1 VIRFKS
7 VSVQNF
13 LSYGAVPTKFDLDNG
28 GTTLIVGE
36 DLDNTASGTGANGV
50 GKTVWLNALIFGL
63 YGKPVSNISL
73 DNLVNNIN
81 NTHMEV
87 IVEFEKDGKVYTV
100 KRVRKEKGKTPYAK
114 VFQRD
119 VGKELDWGSKTQDVT
134 PDSIKHITEFIENIL
149 GIPYEL
155 FIHIVAF
162 SASGTPFLDLPVR
175 HASQTNQS
183 AIMEEL
189 FRLNQLS
196 FKASLLKEEIKNTKQ
211 SLDIKQKHNEQLIKE
226 HERHNAQTE
235 AAKQRV
241 DDWIEDNK
249 TDIKKETKLLKD
261 LEKHDIDAQ
270 QKLFDKISEDSQEL
284 KDIEDNIKDT
294 NTKIKEQ
301 TAEYR
306 VFENEFKLLDQSSSN
321 AEVKREEWELNHK
334 NKLEEYE
341 AAKGGLVSEDILK
354 EQTIL
359 NETLE
364 TMYDQQGEIKSDIID
379 IKNNITNTTSKIKR
393 VKEELSHLED
403 SKCPYCLQKYE
414 NADVKIASSKE
425 DLANLNKTLGEDE
438 ESLKSSNNLSSKL
451 NDEIS
456 EFEKAITHNIKEISI
471 EEQLRVDLLKE
482 IDKLRTTE
490 NPHTNDYTVN
500 EKRLKEL
507 DSMMEAID
515 MDVANFTTDVQNM
528 ELERDT
534 LEEAINKIIDKL
546 EFSSLEDLYE
556 VKSNIKHTKAN
567 LKSLKD
573 SVNPHLESY
582 NELMDMKL
590 ESVDMNAINDLDKLL
605 THQNYLLK
613 LLTKKD
619 SFIRKNLLNKNLI
632 FLNQRL
638 RGYLQD
644 LGLPHRVEFTKEMTA
659 GISQFGRT
667 LDFGNLSSGQKARVN
682 LALSFSFRDV
692 LQHSL
697 DSVNVCMLDEVLDV
711 GLDAVG
717 VQNAARMLKRK
728 ARDDDMSLY
737 IISHRDEVSGIF
749 DKKLVVQMDKG
760 FSKVLME

>member
-13 LSYGAVPTKFDLDNG
+13 LSYGAVPIKFDLDNG

-63 YGKPVSNISL
+63 YGKPISNISL

-87 IVEFEKDGKVYTV
+87 IVEFEKDGKAYAV

-114 VFQRD
+114 VFERAI
-119 VGKELDWGSKTQDVT
+119 GEELDWGSKTQDVT
-134 PDSIKHITEFIENIL
+134 PDSIKHITQFIETIL

-162 SASGTPFLDLPVR
+162 SATGTPFLDLPVR

-183 AIMEEL
+183 DIMEEL

-196 FKASLLKEEIKNTKQ
+196 IKAGLLKEEIKNTKQ
-211 SLDIKQKHNEQLIKE
+211 SLDIKQKHNEQLVKE
-226 HERHNAQTE
+226 HERHTTQTE
-235 AAKQRV
+235 TAKNRV
-241 DDWIEDNK
+241 DDWDEDTK
-249 TDIKKETKLLKD
+249 ADIDSETKTLTD
-261 LEKHDIDAQ
+261 LEKHDIDGQ
-270 QKLFDKISEDSQEL
+270 QKLFDKISENGEEL
-284 KDIEDNIKDT
+284 KEVDDTIKDM
-294 NTKIKEQ
+294 NSKIKEF

-306 VFENEFKLLDQSSSN
+306 GIENEFKVLDQSSSN
-321 AEVKREEWELNHK
+321 AAMKHEEWEFDHK
-334 NKLEEYE
+334 RKLEEYE
-341 AAKGGLVSEDILK
+341 AAKGGLVSEEDLK
-354 EQTIL
+354 EQTFL
-359 NETLE
+359 NDTIETS
-364 TMYDQQGEIKSDIID
+364 YDQQDDVKSDIAD
-379 IKNNITNTTSKIKR
+379 IENNINNTTEKIK
-393 VKEELSHLED
+393 KADEELSHLED
-403 SKCPYCLQKYE
+403 AKCPYCLQKYE
-414 NADVKIASSKE
+414 SADDKIASCKV
-425 DLANLNKTLGEDE
+425 DLDDLNK
-438 ESLKSSNNLSSKL
+438 SLNG
-451 NDEIS
+451 DEILLKTTNKLS
-456 EFEKAITHNIKEISI
+456 KKIGDEVDELKKVITHNIKEIAT
-471 EEQLRVDLLKE
+471 ETQLRTDLFKE
-482 IDKLRTTE
+482 IEKLQVMV
-490 NPHTNDYTVN
+490 NPHDDNSEAD
-500 EKRLKEL
+500 EKRMGEL
-507 DSMMEAID
+507 DVEMDSIDEAVGD
-515 MDVANFTTDVQNM
+515 MTTDVEN
-528 ELERDT
+528 LERESAI
-534 LEEAINKIIDKL
+534 LKEAINKVIDKL
-546 EFSSLEDLYE
+546 EFSSLEDLYDI
-556 VKSNIKHTKAN
+556 KNNIKHSKEK
-567 LKSLKD
+567 LKTLSD
-573 SVNPHLESY
+573 AVNPHLESY
-582 NELMDMKL
+582 EELVATKL
-590 ESVDMNAINDLDKLL
+590 EPIDMDVINELDKLL

-644 LGLPHRVEFTKEMTA
+644 LGLPHRVEFTQEMTA

-692 LQHSL
+692 LQRSL

-728 ARDDDMSLY
+728 AREDDMSLY

-749 DKKLVVQMDKG
+749 DKKIVVQMEKG
-760 FSKVLME
+760 FSNVLME